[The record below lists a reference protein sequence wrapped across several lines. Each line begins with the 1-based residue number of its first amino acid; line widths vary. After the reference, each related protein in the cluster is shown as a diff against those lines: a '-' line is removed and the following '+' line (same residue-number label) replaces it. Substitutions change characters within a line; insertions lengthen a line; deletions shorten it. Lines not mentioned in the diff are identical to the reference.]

1 MKYNKEKIRQAYSY
15 GDSCWLDE
23 IWKQTL
29 SRQEDPNYEDIV
41 KLLSVLYKMNFI
53 LVETETEKYL
63 ADFNGQVQ
71 DLYSEMKIK
80 LTKLIDYEEMWEEV

>member
-23 IWKQTL
+23 IWRQTW
-29 SRQEDPNYEDIV
+29 SSGESENYEEMASF
-41 KLLSVLYKMNFI
+41 LNVLYKMNFI
-53 LVETETEKYL
+53 LVETKTEEYL
-63 ADFNGQVQ
+63 AEFNEQVQ